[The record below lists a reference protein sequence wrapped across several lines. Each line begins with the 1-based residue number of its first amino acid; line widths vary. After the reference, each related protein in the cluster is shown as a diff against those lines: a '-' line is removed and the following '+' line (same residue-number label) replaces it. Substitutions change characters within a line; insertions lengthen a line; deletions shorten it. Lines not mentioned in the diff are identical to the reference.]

1 MLEESL
7 CRSPGTAV
15 GFQGRGRALCL
26 RILSWN
32 LRENDLEEEAV
43 ERDYHR
49 GTGNAEQ
56 VPRGKLQGYL
66 WLDAKEASLGGL
78 SVSHG
83 AVRSIRARERGW
95 GKICGT
101 PGRVAVPGEPDFISV
116 PCG

>member
-1 MLEESL
+1 MIKY
-7 CRSPGTAV
+7 
-15 GFQGRGRALCL
+15 GFQGRIPETVIL
-26 RILSWN
+26 R
-32 LRENDLEEEAV
+32 V
-43 ERDYHR
+43 
-49 GTGNAEQ
+49 AEQ

-78 SVSHG
+78 SVSPG
-83 AVRSIRARERGW
+83 AVRPIWARERGW